1 MHPTDEELAALLRLL
16 DHRPPAVDVETVI
29 AAARRRPRIR
39 VGPIAAGI
47 VFCAAVAAA
56 AIPGSPVRVALER
69 VLTTAGRHTVPS
81 PPLPPDTTPG
91 AGTGI
96 ALMPG
101 SDLDI
106 RFRGWQKR
114 GQLRVSFADAPQ
126 LSLVPHGGDAAFAVR
141 RGQVVVDN
149 RESSASFTLEVP
161 RSVQRLRVY
170 VDTTVVLR
178 KTAGAVSSLALPDG
192 AGAYTIDLTS
202 PPGIRSPAP

>member
-1 MHPTDEELAALLRLL
+1 MHPTDDELAALLRLL

-56 AIPGSPVRVALER
+56 AIPGSPVRVVLER
-69 VLTTAGRHTVPS
+69 VFSAPARLVIPS
-81 PPLPPDTTPG
+81 PTPPPDTTPG

-96 ALMPG
+96 ALVPG

-114 GQLRVSFADAPQ
+114 GQLRVSFADEPQ

-141 RGQVVVDN
+141 RGQVTVDN

-161 RSVQRLRVY
+161 RSVQRLRVF
-170 VDTTVVLR
+170 VDTTIVLQM
-178 KTAGAVSSLALPDG
+178 TAGAVSSLALPDS
-192 AGAYTIDLTS
+192 AGAYIIDLS
-202 PPGIRSPAP
+202 SALGIRSPAP